1 MFLFQSEKKTDE
13 GYLKQMWDSLRNM
26 FLFGLR
32 WKSPPVN
39 KELNITFLQGKGMM
53 RTYWLVGSDD
63 ASKEKT
69 LTNTDKD
76 KAISMNSID
85 NVIMT
90 DKVEQQ
96 GKVHTSILL

>member
-1 MFLFQSEKKTDE
+1 
-13 GYLKQMWDSLRNM
+13 
-26 FLFGLR
+26 
-32 WKSPPVN
+32 
-39 KELNITFLQGKGMM
+39 MM

-85 NVIMT
+85 NVIVT

-96 GKVHTSILL
+96 GKVHRYTL

>member
-1 MFLFQSEKKTDE
+1 
-13 GYLKQMWDSLRNM
+13 
-26 FLFGLR
+26 
-32 WKSPPVN
+32 
-39 KELNITFLQGKGMM
+39 MM

-85 NVIMT
+85 NVIVT

-96 GKVHTSILL
+96 GKVHTSILLCNNQIFRVTTLTLNAPITTKVVCFFLSAEMFKKPLWQTVWIQIRLLL